1 MSYYQLPSGAYR
13 ARLMINGVRHTA
25 TLPTRED
32 AERWLAVTR
41 AQAFTGGLPTRIS
54 VRDYAARWMATYDTA
69 PAPTR
74 AFHRGNLERYIL
86 PALGDAPMSAVTPT
100 EISRLL
106 NTVTARVST
115 ATADAVYRTGSALF
129 NAAVADD
136 VIAKS
141 PVRSKRHRPKR
152 QREAYV
158 VLERQEARQLL
169 LHLTGWQ
176 RDTALLQVALGARI
190 GEIAGLT
197 PHDVDLR
204 RRRVTIRRRH
214 YRGTVRATKNHRM
227 RTLELPTITLPTLE
241 RLIDTAGDVPPI
253 PPLDDR
259 EHDAT
264 PFHRR
269 WLIQTSTGRPVAD
282 SAYNKALKVA
292 CDAVGVPHISSHSLR
307 HAYVSWMIDEGHS
320 ADKIA
325 FWIGDTPETVRSVYA
340 HMLEA
345 SSAPAAASIDAALS
359 GLH

>member
-1 MSYYQLPSGAYR
+1 
-13 ARLMINGVRHTA
+13 V
-25 TLPTRED
+25 
-32 AERWLAVTR
+32 
-41 AQAFTGGLPTRIS
+41 
-54 VRDYAARWMATYDTA
+54 
-69 PAPTR
+69 
-74 AFHRGNLERYIL
+74 
-86 PALGDAPMSAVTPT
+86 SAVTPT

-141 PVRSKRHRPKR
+141 PVRPSATAPSGSARPTSCSS
-152 QREAYV
+152 V
-158 VLERQEARQLL
+158 EARQLL

-190 GEIAGLT
+190 GEIAGSPPT
-197 PHDVDLR
+197 TSTCAAGGSRSGD
-204 RRRVTIRRRH
+204 
-214 YRGTVRATKNHRM
+214 ATTAARCVPP
-227 RTLELPTITLPTLE
+227 RTTGCAPSSCHHHPPTLE

-259 EHDAT
+259 EHDASHSIT
-264 PFHRR
+264 LADPDLDR
-269 WLIQTSTGRPVAD
+269 SPGGRLGLQQGAE
-282 SAYNKALKVA
+282 VA
-292 CDAVGVPHISSHSLR
+292 CDAVGVPRISSHSLR

-320 ADKIA
+320 ADKVA

-359 GLH
+359 MQAAGCRREGRLPDEVGHTWSLREWNQPRC